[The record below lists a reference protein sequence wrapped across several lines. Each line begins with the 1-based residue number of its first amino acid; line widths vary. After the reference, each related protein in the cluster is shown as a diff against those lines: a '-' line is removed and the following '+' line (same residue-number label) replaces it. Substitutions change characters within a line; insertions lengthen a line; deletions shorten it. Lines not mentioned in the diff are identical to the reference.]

1 MNVNVHICAALVLA
15 AALAGCKGDPAPEP
29 DLGTDHYPLK
39 LGSWVEYQ
47 VDSAWRDDPLNIR
60 DTISYR
66 LRVTVQES
74 YLDGGGRLAYRLLR
88 SVRNADGDWQV
99 RDVWTTTAGNAGAE
113 MTEENKRR
121 LKLSFPVRLAR
132 AWDINV
138 YNTDRALDV
147 AYREVDEPWSYDTLY
162 FARTC
167 LLRNVL
173 PPNAVE
179 RRNYEERYARGLGMV
194 EKYWEETNTQF
205 DPTTQQFVVRG
216 FRLDMKAVGYG
227 GY

>member
-1 MNVNVHICAALVLA
+1 MSRRYFIAPAWVLAVALV
-15 AALAGCKGDPAPEP
+15 GCKGDPIPDP

-39 LGSWVEYQ
+39 LGSWIEYQ

-60 DTISYR
+60 DTVSYR

-74 YLDGGGRLAYRLLR
+74 YLDGGGRTAYRLLR
-88 SVRNADGDWQV
+88 SVMNAEGQWQV
-99 RDVWTTTAGNAGAE
+99 RDVWTTTAGLAGAE

-121 LKLSFPVRLAR
+121 LKLSFPVRMAR

-138 YNTDRALDV
+138 YNADRTLDV
-147 AYREVDEPWSYDTLY
+147 AYREVDEPWANDTLN
-162 FARTC
+162 FTRTC

-179 RRNYEERYARGLGMV
+179 RRNFEERYARGIGMV
-194 EKYWEETNTQF
+194 QKYWEETNTQF